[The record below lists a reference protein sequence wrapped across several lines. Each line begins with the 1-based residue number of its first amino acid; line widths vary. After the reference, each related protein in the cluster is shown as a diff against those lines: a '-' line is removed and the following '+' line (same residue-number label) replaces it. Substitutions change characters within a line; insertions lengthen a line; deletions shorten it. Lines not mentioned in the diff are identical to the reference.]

1 MGSISKDEV
10 RLNLLSFCLCFLQL
24 FLFPPI
30 AVSALYSSRLV
41 SLVSLG
47 FSCLFWFLR
56 ESEFPLLHP
65 WVYEQQWNV

>member
-10 RLNLLSFCLCFLQL
+10 RLNLLFFYLCFLQL

-30 AVSALYSSRLV
+30 AVTALYSSRLV

-47 FSCLFWFLR
+47 FSCLFWFIH

-65 WVYEQQWNV
+65 WVCEQQWNV